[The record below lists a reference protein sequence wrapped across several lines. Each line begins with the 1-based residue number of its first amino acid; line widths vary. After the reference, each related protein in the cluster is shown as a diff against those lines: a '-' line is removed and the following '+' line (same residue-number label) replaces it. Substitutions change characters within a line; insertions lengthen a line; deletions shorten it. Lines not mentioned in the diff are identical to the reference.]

1 MNPKYPIYIISKG
14 RWESRLTSKSLER
27 MKVPYRMIVEEQEYD
42 NYASVI
48 DPQKLLILP
57 IKYKEDF
64 DTYWK
69 NENGQTGSGPA
80 RNFAW
85 EHSIEE
91 GHDNHWLLDDNIYD
105 FYRFNNNTKNIV
117 MTGTIFRCA
126 EDFVDRYE
134 NIAISG
140 FNYCKFCI
148 ASEKYP
154 PFQLNTRIYS
164 CLLIKNNIPFRWRG
178 IFNEDTD
185 LSIRVLKEG
194 YSTLLFNAFL
204 CEKAT
209 TQRLK
214 GGNTD
219 TIYTDG
225 TKKKSEMIQ
234 EMHPDVCEVTWKFN
248 RWHHHCDYSI
258 FKRNKLIKKK
268 DLNIPK
274 GVNNYGMVFKEIN
287 PKDYA

>member
-1 MNPKYPIYIISKG
+1 MNPNFPIFVISKG
-14 RWESRLTSKSLER
+14 RWESRLTSKTFER
-27 MKVPYRMIVEEQEYD
+27 TNIPYRIVIEPQEYD
-42 NYASVI
+42 DYVKFINKEKI
-48 DPQKLLILP
+48 IKLPFSNL
-57 IKYKEDF
+57 
-64 DTYWK
+64 
-69 NENGQTGSGPA
+69 GQGSIPA
-80 RNFAW
+80 RNFVWDFA
-85 EHSIEE
+85 INE
-91 GHDNHWLLDDNIYD
+91 GHKKHWIIDDNIYD
-105 FYRFNNNTKNIV
+105 FYRFNRNAKNIV
-117 MTGTIFRCA
+117 EDGTIFKCA

-134 NIAISG
+134 NIMLSG

-185 LSIRVLKEG
+185 LSIRVLKGG

-219 TIYTDG
+219 SIYQNENLD
-225 TKKKSEMIQ
+225 
-234 EMHPDVCEVTWKFN
+234 
-248 RWHHHCDYSI
+248 
-258 FKRNKLIKKK
+258 
-268 DLNIPK
+268 
-274 GVNNYGMVFKEIN
+274 
-287 PKDYA
+287 